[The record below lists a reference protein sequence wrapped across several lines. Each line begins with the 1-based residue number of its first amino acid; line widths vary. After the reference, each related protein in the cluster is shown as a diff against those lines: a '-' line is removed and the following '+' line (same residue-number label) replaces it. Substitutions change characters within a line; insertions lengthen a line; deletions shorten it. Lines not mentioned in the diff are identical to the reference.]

1 MGGMG
6 GFNKPRPPIP
16 FNNPNSGKSVSETIA
31 DGQKFVGSSKGIMEK
46 MKTEH
51 LKSVEKIQTLETI
64 KYSMASEEEY
74 LRNENMNILEFL
86 RHN

>member
-16 FNNPNSGKSVSETIA
+16 FTSPNNGKSVAETIA
-31 DGQKFVGSSKGIMEK
+31 EGQKFVGSSKNIMDK
-46 MKTEH
+46 MKSEH

-64 KYSMASEEEY
+64 KYSLASE
-74 LRNENMNILEFL
+74 
-86 RHN
+86 